1 MPITERTK
9 RLKER
14 CRYKHVAGGEYV
26 DPNVKAGVERARYIT
41 EAHKEHVGKPICIVR
56 AECLKNVLHKMTI
69 HIQEDEILVGANT
82 EHPDYFPMYPELSYF
97 STVDMVESPYCTEKE
112 EMRAIAEYWRPYTI
126 QRKAEKYFTPEELD
140 IMYSATTVQPPMF
153 VTAFSSIM
161 PNYESVLDDGLEKRL
176 EMIESELA
184 NANAKMRQSPWIAK
198 DSLPY
203 LDKIDQWEAMII
215 ADKAVIA
222 WAQRYSRLAKII
234 AENFEPNEERK
245 QELLEVSD
253 ICRQVPAKAP
263 RGLRDAM
270 QAKWFTYLIC
280 HSIERYSSGYGQ
292 KEDRMLW
299 PFYKRSVIDKT
310 HQPMTR
316 DQAQELFECER
327 LKVSEH
333 GSTKGRQLREFFAG
347 ANDLFILTLGGTNPD
362 GTDACTECTDVILD
376 ATESIVTTEPSI
388 AFRWNK
394 NGRVET
400 KKRVFNCIK
409 KGFGF
414 PSIKNDELNTEQLMK
429 YFNVP
434 EEQARDWALVLCMS
448 PGVTGRRGT
457 QKTRSEGGSD
467 LYPAKILEIALNQG
481 YDEFFTESQLGPQ
494 TPDASEFKSIEDV
507 WEALRQQAR
516 FAIDLTIRSK
526 DVGRVMEAKYLCC
539 PFISSIDDGCVEK
552 GMDANELAE
561 IPNPWHNLIGGNI
574 VVVDSI
580 AAIQKLIFEEKK
592 YTMADLLDAL
602 KNNWEGREEMRLDF
616 WNAPKF
622 GNDDPYADQIAKRYY
637 DMMADEFTRVRTYS
651 GTFPLPLAQ
660 SVAGY
665 IVNGPKTG
673 ATPNGRHAGE
683 ALDDGGISP
692 YMGCDHGGPTAVLN
706 SVSKIDVSR
715 YKGILLNQRLSP
727 TMMNSEAGFDLW
739 LSYMNTWHS
748 LGIDHVQF
756 NVTSTDDMRAAQH
769 EPEKYTDTIVR
780 VAGYS
785 AKFIDLARY
794 SQDTIIARTEH
805 ELGAAK

>member
-1 MPITERTK
+1 MPITERTA
-9 RLKER
+9 RLKQR

-26 DPNVKAGVERARYIT
+26 DPGVKAGVERARLIT
-41 EAHKEHVGKPICIVR
+41 QSHKENLGKPVCVVR
-56 AECLKNVLHKMTI
+56 AKGLENILLNMAI
-69 HIQEDEILVGANT
+69 HIQEDELIVGANT

-97 STVDMVESPYCTEKE
+97 STVDMVESQYCSDKE
-112 EMRAIAEYWRPYTI
+112 EMRNIAEYWRPFTI
-126 QRKAEKYFTPEELD
+126 QTKAEKYFTEEELG

-161 PNYESVLDDGLEKRL
+161 PNYESVLEDGLEKRIKNIEKNL
-176 EMIESELA
+176 EMA
-184 NANAKMRQSPWIAK
+184 NAQMRKSPWIAK
-198 DSLPY
+198 DNLGF
-203 LDKIDQWEAMII
+203 LDKIDQWNAMII
-215 ADKAVIA
+215 ADKAVIG

-234 AENFEPNEERK
+234 AENFETDPKR
-245 QELLEVSD
+245 QAELLEISD
-253 ICRQVPAKAP
+253 ICRTVPAQPP

-270 QAKWFTYLIC
+270 QAKWFTYQIC

-292 KEDRMLW
+292 KEDKLLW
-299 PFYKRSVIDKT
+299 PFYQKSVIEKSA
-310 HQPMTR
+310 QPMTR
-316 DQAQELFECER
+316 DDAQELFECER

-347 ANDLFILTLGGTNPD
+347 ANDLFILTIGGVNAD
-362 GTDACTECTDVILD
+362 GTDACNECTDVILD
-376 ATESIVTTEPSI
+376 ACESMLTTEPSI
-388 AFRWNK
+388 SFRWNA

-400 KKRVFNCIK
+400 KQKVFNCLK
-409 KGFGF
+409 KGLGF
-414 PSIKNDELNTEQLMK
+414 PSIKNDELNTQQLVK

-434 EEQARDWALVLCMS
+434 EELARDWALVLCMS

-467 LYPAKILEIALNQG
+467 LYPAKLLEIAMNDG
-481 YDEFFTESQLGPQ
+481 YDGFFTDMQLGPK
-494 TPDASEFKSIEDV
+494 TGDSNEWKSIEDL
-507 WEALRQQAR
+507 WTSLRAQVR
-516 FAIDLTIRSK
+516 FAIDLTMRSK
-526 DVGRVMEAKYLCC
+526 DVGRVMEFKYLCC
-539 PFISSIDDGCVEK
+539 PFISSIDDGCLEK

-580 AAIQKLIFEEKK
+580 AAVQKLVFDDKK
-592 YTMADLLDAL
+592 YTMSQLNDAL
-602 KNNWEGREEMRLDF
+602 KANWEGYEDMRMDF

-622 GNDDPYADQIAKRYY
+622 GNDDDYVDSIANRYY
-637 DMMADEFTRVRTYS
+637 NMAADEFEKVRSYS
-651 GTFPLPLAQ
+651 GTYPLPLAQ

-673 ATPNGRHAGE
+673 ATPNGRHGGE

-692 YMGCDHGGPTAVLN
+692 YMGCDHKGPTAVLK
-706 SVSKIDVSR
+706 SVAKVDMSR

-727 TMMNSEAGFDLW
+727 STMKSENGFGFW
-739 LSYMNTWHS
+739 HAYMKSWHA
-748 LGIDHVQF
+748 LGLDHVQF
-756 NVTSTDDMRAAQH
+756 NMQSTEDLKAAQQ
-769 EPEKYTDTIVR
+769 EPEKYTDTYVR

-805 ELGAAK
+805 DLASQM

>member
-1 MPITERTK
+1 MPITERTQ
-9 RLKER
+9 RLKDR

-26 DPNVKAGVERARYIT
+26 DPEVRAGVERARYIT
-41 EAHKEHVGKPICIVR
+41 EAHKANVGKPVCLVR
-56 AECLKNVLHKMTI
+56 AECLKSILHKMTI
-69 HIQEDEILVGANT
+69 HIQEDELIVGANT
-82 EHPDYFPMYPELSYF
+82 EHPECFPMYPELSYF
-97 STVDMVESPYCTEKE
+97 STVDMVESPYCSSQDKQ
-112 EMRAIAEYWRPYTI
+112 EMREIAEYWRPYTI
-126 QRKAEKYFTPEELD
+126 QTKAETYFTREELD

-153 VTAFSSIM
+153 VTAFSSIV
-161 PNYESVLDDGLEKRL
+161 PNYESVLEDGLEKRI
-176 EMIESELA
+176 EMIQAQIDDA
-184 NANAKMRQSPWIAK
+184 NAVMRKSPWIAK
-198 DSLPY
+198 DKLQY
-203 LDKIDQWEAMII
+203 LDKLDQWNAMLI

-234 AENFEPNEERK
+234 AENFESNEARK
-245 QELLEVSD
+245 HELLETSD

-270 QAKWFTYLIC
+270 QSKWFTYLLC

-292 KEDRMLW
+292 KEDKIMW
-299 PFYKRSVIDKT
+299 PFYKISVIDKT
-310 HQPMTR
+310 AQPMTR
-316 DQAQELFECER
+316 DDAQELFECER

-347 ANDLFILTLGGTNPD
+347 ANDLFILTLGGTNAD
-362 GTDACTECTDVILD
+362 GSDGCNDCTDVILD
-376 ATESIVTTEPSI
+376 AAESIVTTEPSI
-388 AFRWNK
+388 VFRWNK

-400 KKRVFNCIK
+400 KRRVHNCIK

-414 PSIKNDELNTEQLMK
+414 PSIKNDEKNTEQLMK

-434 EEQARDWALVLCMS
+434 EELARDWALVLCMS

-467 LYPAKILEIALNQG
+467 LYPAKILEVALTNG
-481 YDEFFTESQLGPQ
+481 YDEFFTDSQLGPKTGDPAQ
-494 TPDASEFKSIEDV
+494 FKSIDDV
-507 WEALRQQAR
+507 WEALTQQLRYA
-516 FAIDLTIRSK
+516 FDLSIRSK

-574 VVVDSI
+574 VVIDSM
-580 AAIQKLIFEEKK
+580 AAIQKLVFDDKK
-592 YTMADLLDAL
+592 YTMAELLDAL
-602 KNNWEGREEMRLDF
+602 KNNWEGKEDMRLDF

-622 GNDDPYADQIAKRYY
+622 GNDDPYVDNIAKKYY
-637 DMMADEFTRVRTYS
+637 DMAADEFSRVRTYS
-651 GTFPLPLAQ
+651 GTYPLPLGQ

-665 IVNGPKTG
+665 IVNGPKTA
-673 ATPNGRHAGE
+673 ATANGRHAGE

-692 YMGCDHGGPTAVLN
+692 YMGCDHNGPTAVLN
-706 SVSKIDVSR
+706 SVSKVDTSR
-715 YKGILLNQRLSP
+715 YKGMLLNQRLSP

-739 LSYMNTWHS
+739 MSYMDAWHA
-748 LGIDHVQF
+748 LGCDHVQF
-756 NVTSTDDMRAAQH
+756 NVTSSEEMLAAQV
-769 EPEKYTDTIVR
+769 EPEKHTDTIVR

-805 ELGAAK
+805 GLT